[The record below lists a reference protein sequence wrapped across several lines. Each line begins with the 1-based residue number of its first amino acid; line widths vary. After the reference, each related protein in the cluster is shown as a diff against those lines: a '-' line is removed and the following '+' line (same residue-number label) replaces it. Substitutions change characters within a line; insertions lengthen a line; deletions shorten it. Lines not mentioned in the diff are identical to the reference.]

1 MKGVLVSTVDK
12 AKNKAQEA
20 KGHVKDAAG
29 RATNDKSLEAE
40 GKADKV
46 AGNLK
51 QAGEKVK
58 DALKSRRFSPTNGV
72 AGYAELVS
80 RRLFRVRY
88 SVVDGQPPMEGLV
101 VMSLATSRELGHL
114 PVSGHPSLGM
124 YETCPRLPALCW
136 MRKERQPK

>member
-58 DALKSRRFSPTNGV
+58 DALK
-72 AGYAELVS
+72 
-80 RRLFRVRY
+80 
-88 SVVDGQPPMEGLV
+88 
-101 VMSLATSRELGHL
+101 
-114 PVSGHPSLGM
+114 
-124 YETCPRLPALCW
+124 
-136 MRKERQPK
+136 K